1 MKYRKIEHFISL
13 VTAASVAAILIQ
25 YVYPLNTLQ
34 MRAVYIFDFI
44 VVVILAI
51 DFTIRMNASEDGRLK
66 FVLKHWYEIPA
77 MIPLVAFTLLENDL
91 MTGAAAGGLRL
102 LRLFRLVQL
111 FFRTLRIFEGSK
123 YLYFV
128 AFSTMAIIIGAFG
141 IYIAESHEE
150 TSTVRN
156 LGDASW
162 LAIGT
167 ITTATY
173 GDVYPVSID
182 GRAITVVLMFVGLA
196 ILGVFVSTIGATI
209 IESRLRKSQVHK
221 RLLAD
226 DTKGLIKSKIDEI
239 EDLSPQDFNYLMI
252 SIGNLRDMLLRG
264 EREYFKQ

>member
-1 MKYRKIEHFISL
+1 
-13 VTAASVAAILIQ
+13 
-25 YVYPLNTLQ
+25 
-34 MRAVYIFDFI
+34 
-44 VVVILAI
+44 
-51 DFTIRMNASEDGRLK
+51 MNASEDGRLK

-91 MTGAAAGGLRL
+91 MTGAAARGLRL
-102 LRLFRLVQL
+102 LRLFRLLQL
-111 FFRTLRIFEGSK
+111 FFRTLRIFDGSK
-123 YLYFV
+123 YLYFMT
-128 AFSTMAIIIGAFG
+128 FSTMAIIIGAFG

-156 LGDASW
+156 LGDAFW

-173 GDVYPVSID
+173 GDVYPVSIE

-221 RLLAD
+221 RLLAND
-226 DTKGLIKSKIDEI
+226 RKGLIKSKIDEI
-239 EDLSPQDFNYLMI
+239 EVLSQQDFNYLMI
-252 SIGNLRDMLLRG
+252 SIGNLRDMLLWG
-264 EREYFKQ
+264 EREYFKQQILSPVLFYVIILQKSKDENKCLKMFINGSTIG

>member
-1 MKYRKIEHFISL
+1 
-13 VTAASVAAILIQ
+13 
-25 YVYPLNTLQ
+25 
-34 MRAVYIFDFI
+34 
-44 VVVILAI
+44 
-51 DFTIRMNASEDGRLK
+51 
-66 FVLKHWYEIPA
+66 
-77 MIPLVAFTLLENDL
+77 
-91 MTGAAAGGLRL
+91 
-102 LRLFRLVQL
+102 
-111 FFRTLRIFEGSK
+111 
-123 YLYFV
+123 
-128 AFSTMAIIIGAFG
+128 MAIIIGAFG

-156 LGDASW
+156 LGDAFW

-173 GDVYPVSID
+173 GDVYPVSIE

-239 EDLSPQDFNYLMI
+239 EVLIQQDFNYLMI

-264 EREYFKQ
+264 EGEYFKQ

>member
-1 MKYRKIEHFISL
+1 MKYRKIELFISL

-91 MTGAAAGGLRL
+91 MTGAAARGLRL

-209 IESRLRKSQVHK
+209 ESRLRKSQVHK

-226 DTKGLIKSKIDEI
+226 DRKGLIKSKIDEI